1 MQPTFRS
8 PFYRVTAKALVFDGA
23 GRLLVLKNDNG
34 NWELPGGGWE
44 HEESFEECLTR
55 EVQEELGVEVRS
67 VGGVLFMY
75 RGHNVRR
82 GFQTLRIAA
91 PVRLAGHDF
100 ELGDDMQEA
109 KFVGLDEFK
118 GLNLVVDEGDIE
130 KYTELIWPA
139 G

>member
-1 MQPTFRS
+1 MQPTFSS
-8 PFYRVTAKALVFDGA
+8 PFYRVTAKALIFDA
-23 GRLLVLKNDNG
+23 SGRLLVLKNDNG

-55 EVQEELGVEVRS
+55 EVQEELGVEVKATGS
-67 VGGVLFMY
+67 VVFMY

-91 PVRLAGHDF
+91 PVELASLDF
-100 ELGDDMQEA
+100 QLGDDMQKA
-109 KFVGLDEFK
+109 KFVDKAEFLQ
-118 GLNLVVDEGDIE
+118 LNLKVDEGDIE
-130 KYTELIWPA
+130 NNTALIWPT